1 MAFQRSAAAGWLA
14 HRELPAVS
22 LFHCGVFVSGSN
34 QVVDAID
41 DAGNVV
47 VDGSGRLMAVR
58 IVQSSLV
65 VGGTASSPGTVTI
78 AASNA
83 GADR

>member
-1 MAFQRSAAAGWLA
+1 M
-14 HRELPAVS
+14 
-22 LFHCGVFVSGSN
+22 
-34 QVVDAID
+34 DAID